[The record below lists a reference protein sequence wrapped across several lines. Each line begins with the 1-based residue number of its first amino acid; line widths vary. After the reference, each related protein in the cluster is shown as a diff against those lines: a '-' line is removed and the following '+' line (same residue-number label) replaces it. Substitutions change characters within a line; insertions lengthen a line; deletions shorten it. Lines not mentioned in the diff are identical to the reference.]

1 MMLRVPRGAG
11 AGCRQRQRLAEAESG
26 GVVSELVLVVLLEH
40 SRHKGHLHCPCFR
53 SSIRQVR
60 SDFNAVQT
68 TSCLLL
74 STPLLK

>member
-53 SSIRQVR
+53 LFDRLGVI
-60 SDFNAVQT
+60 
-68 TSCLLL
+68 
-74 STPLLK
+74 STPYRRPPASFFLHHY